1 MRSLHSAS
9 IGLISRNIATLFF
22 LSRILFRDL
31 KPQNVARNPHTATNP
46 FQLFDFGLAKELKA
60 VDRLP
65 MDDGNSYHLTGLT
78 GTLRIMAP
86 EVIQCQPYGLS
97 ADVYSFGVLL
107 YEVVSGTSHNLTAVE
122 TCKGERPPIPKN
134 STTTTPAPLATL
146 LQSCWAQDPQRRPT
160 FEQIGQ
166 TLQLALETTTT
177 TSTAGEKS
185 PTSKMAASSPPSP
198 TNTNTALLSLQQQQ

>member
-1 MRSLHSAS
+1 
-9 IGLISRNIATLFF
+9 
-22 LSRILFRDL
+22 LFRDL

-60 VDRLP
+60 VDRRST
-65 MDDGNSYHLTGLT
+65 MDGNNSYHLTGLT

-122 TCKGERPPIPKN
+122 TCKGERPPIPN
-134 STTTTPAPLATL
+134 SRTTTTTPQLATL
-146 LQSCWAQDPQRRPT
+146 LQSCWAQDPRRRPT

-166 TLQLALETTTT
+166 TLQLALENTATSATTR
-177 TSTAGEKS
+177 EKS
-185 PTSKMAASSPPSP
+185 PTNKKMAVSPSP
-198 TNTNTALLSLQQQQ
+198 THNTTAFLSLQQQ